1 MVCLYH
7 QFLAKLGMVYG
18 IVLPTSTHCK
28 RGIFRRLRDPNSGRL
43 TIRFSLLRK
52 GYKLYNCGCISL
64 VGGLEHF
71 FFPYIGNV
79 IIPTDA
85 LIFFRGVSIPPTRY
99 IYIYIKQ
106 IDRFSPWQGLEPR
119 TMKSFSQ
126 DLLQRDD
133 LMGLEDLRGFHV
145 DLPSG
150 YDWHS
155 HGKWPIEID
164 GLPEFTY

>member
-1 MVCLYH
+1 MANDY
-7 QFLAKLGMVYG
+7 Y
-18 IVLPTSTHCK
+18 IYI
-28 RGIFRRLRDPNSGRL
+28 IFGWWFG
-43 TIRFSLLRK
+43 T
-52 GYKLYNCGCISL
+52 
-64 VGGLEHF
+64 F
-71 FFPYIGNV
+71 FFMFPYIGNV

-85 LIFFRGVSIPPTRY
+85 LIFFRGVGIPPTR
-99 IYIYIKQ
+99 YIYIKQ

-150 YDWHS
+150 YD
-155 HGKWPIEID
+155 
-164 GLPEFTY
+164 